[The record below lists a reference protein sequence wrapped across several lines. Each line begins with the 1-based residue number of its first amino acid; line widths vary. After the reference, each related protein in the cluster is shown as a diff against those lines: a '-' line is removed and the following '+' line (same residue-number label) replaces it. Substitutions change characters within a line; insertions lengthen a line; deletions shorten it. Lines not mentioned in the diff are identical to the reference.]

1 MAKRASTKKAAKK
14 VAKAVAGTP
23 VEFEGEILARAAA
36 DYAESKKAEDI
47 VILDARGISPVTDY
61 FVICTATS
69 QPQLRAV
76 RNEIC
81 EKLVENHG
89 VRPLVRD
96 DNLESSWLILH
107 YGDVM
112 VHIFLKE
119 KREFYALEDLWND
132 APRVAWSPPARSA
145 APKKKAARKAAKK
158 RVARP
163 ELD

>member
-1 MAKRASTKKAAKK
+1 MAKRAFTKRAARK
-14 VAKAVAGTP
+14 VAKAVAGAP
-23 VEFEGEILARAAA
+23 AEFEGEILARAAA
-36 DYAESKKAEDI
+36 DYADSKKAEDI

-61 FVICTATS
+61 FVICTASS

-76 RNEIC
+76 RNEIW

-89 VRPLVRD
+89 IRPLVRD
-96 DNLESSWLILH
+96 DNLDSFWLILH

-132 APRVAWSPPARSA
+132 APLVAWSPPTPSA
-145 APKKKAARKAAKK
+145 APRKKTTRKGGKK
-158 RVARP
+158 PVKRP
-163 ELD
+163 E